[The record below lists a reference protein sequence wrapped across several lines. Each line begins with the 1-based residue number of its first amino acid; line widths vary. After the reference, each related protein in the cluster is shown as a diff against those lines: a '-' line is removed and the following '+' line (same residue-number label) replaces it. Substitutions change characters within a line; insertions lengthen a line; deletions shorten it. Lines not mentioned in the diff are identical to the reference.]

1 MSASKKDSPTRKPT
15 IIDALRKARDNGL
28 NVKIGKDGIEVSVP
42 EKTKKSDPK
51 ASLSQI
57 SPEEEKQIEKELK
70 EMLKPK
76 GEKNAH
82 NNNESDSR

>member
-76 GEKNAH
+76 GEENGKDSKS
-82 NNNESDSR
+82 NN

>member
-70 EMLKPK
+70 EKLKPK
-76 GEKNAH
+76 GEENGKDSKS
-82 NNNESDSR
+82 NN